1 MALYLLLIGV
11 VGWIFFPVGLSK
23 PLLQYLVLGERLNE
37 GMVLYRDVIDDIG
50 PLSAGLFSLLDWIF
64 GRNPIV
70 YEILGRVL
78 IFLQAFYW
86 NVMLIRYRVFQENT
100 YLPALIFT
108 ALFQISFDLNYLSPQ
123 LLGGTFLVFALG
135 QLFSQTVLQKET
147 SESTLLIGLY
157 GGIAAGF
164 HLNYILFLPYLLLAG
179 IAISGFNF
187 RQVILSL
194 VGFIAPILLIL
205 VFSFWNNSLS
215 EIFTLF
221 PFLFSYSKYP
231 YVPWIQILAFIG
243 LPFLLGFLGY
253 VFSAFFAGSTI
264 NQQKQR
270 QLIFI
275 WLIFGSLE
283 FFLVKRQAPFQLGI
297 LFPSL
302 VYLITA
308 FFIHGGNNLL
318 VRFAFLL
325 IVFGLPA
332 YGWWFWGSN
341 SSNSYLISE
350 SIPHAEISGRKILVW
365 DDQPELYLNNSLGGP
380 FLNPQLSSRLLASE
394 LSLSEKSTIYQAF
407 TRQKPEFIFDN
418 SGTFKAF
425 LSEFP
430 ALQKWYTEKEK
441 GVFQLK

>member
-1 MALYLLLIGV
+1 MS
-11 VGWIFFPVGLSK
+11 WTFFPLGLSK

-37 GMVLYRDVIDDIG
+37 GLVLYRDVIDDIG
-50 PLSAGLFSLLDWIF
+50 PLSAGLFSILDWVF
-64 GRNPIV
+64 GRSPIV
-70 YEILGRVL
+70 YEILGRIL

-86 NVMLIRYRVFQENT
+86 NTILIRYRVFQENT

-157 GGIAAGF
+157 GGIATGF
-164 HLNYILFLPYLLLAG
+164 HWNYLLFLPYLLLAG

-194 VGFIAPILLIL
+194 VGFIAPILLIM
-205 VFSFWNNSLS
+205 VFSYWNNSLS
-215 EIFTLF
+215 EALTLIPILFTYPKY
-221 PFLFSYSKYP
+221 PFL
-231 YVPWIQILAFIG
+231 PWLQIATFIG

-253 VFSAFFAGSTI
+253 VFSVFFAGSTI

-275 WLIFGSLE
+275 WLIFGSIE

-308 FFIHGGNNLL
+308 FFIHGGTNLL

-325 IVFGLPA
+325 VVIGLPV
-332 YGWWFWGSN
+332 YGWWFWGTN
-341 SSNSYLISE
+341 SSNSYFVVASK
-350 SIPHAEISGRKILVW
+350 PHSEISGKKILVW

-380 FLNPQLSSRLLASE
+380 FLNPQLAEQLVQSE
-394 LSLSEKSTIYQAF
+394 LSLSEKSMIYQSF
-407 TRQKPEFIFDN
+407 TRQKPEIIFDN
-418 SGTFKAF
+418 SGRFKIF
-425 LSEFP
+425 LSEYP

-441 GVFQLK
+441 GVFYLQ